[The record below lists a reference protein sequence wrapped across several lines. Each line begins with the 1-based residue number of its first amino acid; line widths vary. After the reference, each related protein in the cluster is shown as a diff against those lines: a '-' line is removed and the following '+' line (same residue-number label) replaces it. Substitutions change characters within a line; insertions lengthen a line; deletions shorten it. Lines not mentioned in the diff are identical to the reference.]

1 MQRLGG
7 LTPSELARRA
17 HFQRR
22 MRMYLIDVNRIAYR
36 DSPLYYGRDGTD
48 RYDAPTRDYGVLYLD
63 RDLPIGSVFH
73 KHQWLAA

>member
-1 MQRLGG
+1 M
-7 LTPSELARRA
+7 PSRPIDAGELLQ
-17 HFQRR
+17 H
-22 MRMYLIDVNRIAYR
+22 VNRIAYR